1 MYSLFLDKPLW
12 MWTVFAVI
20 VAALLAF
27 DLGVIHRKPGA
38 LSVKQSL
45 KMSGFYVTMGVSF
58 SAFVW
63 WALGPQA
70 ASDYLTGYI
79 VEETLSMDNIFVMSL
94 VFAYFHIPRDQQYRV
109 LFYGIMGVVILRGIM
124 IGVGSA
130 LVHNFEWVLYVF
142 GLFLVFT
149 GIKML
154 TTSDSDPD
162 IGNNIVLK
170 IMRKFIRMTPE
181 LHGQKFFVT
190 KKDSLG
196 RARRYATPL
205 FGALL
210 VIEFV
215 DIIFAVDS
223 VPAIFAIT
231 DDAYIVYTSNIFAI
245 LGLRAL
251 YFALSAM
258 IHRFEY
264 LKYSLALVLVFI
276 GSKIFIADLL
286 GLEKFPSSISLSL
299 TLLILGAG
307 VGYSLYKTKGQKPA
321 PAVVATPKKAKPA
334 AKPKK
339 KPAAKSKNKAQ

>member
-1 MYSLFLDKPLW
+1 MPSFFYLTFLDKPIW
-12 MWTVFAVI
+12 MWAAFALV
-20 VAALLAF
+20 VAVLLVL
-27 DLGVIHRKPGA
+27 DLGVIHRKAGA

-45 KMSGFYVTMGVSF
+45 RMSAFYMTVGVAF
-58 SAFVW
+58 SAFVL
-63 WALGPQA
+63 WALGEQA
-70 ASDYLTGYI
+70 ANDYLTGYI

-94 VFAYFHIPRDQQYRV
+94 VFGYFNIPREQQYRV
-109 LFYGIMGVVILRGIM
+109 LFYGILGVVILRGVM

-142 GLFLVFT
+142 SLFLLFT

-154 TTSDSDPD
+154 FTSDSDPD

-181 LHGQKFFVT
+181 LHGQQFFVRKADT
-190 KKDSLG
+190 LG
-196 RARRYATPL
+196 RVRRYATPL

-215 DIIFAVDS
+215 DLIFAVDS

-231 DDAYIVYTSNIFAI
+231 DDAYVVYTSNIMAI

-276 GSKIFIADLL
+276 GSKIFVADFA
-286 GLEKFPSSISLSL
+286 GMEKFPSGISLGV
-299 TLLILGAG
+299 TIALLVGG
-307 VGYSLYKTKGQKPA
+307 VVYSLYKTKG
-321 PAVVATPKKAKPA
+321 AKTA
-334 AKPKK
+334 
-339 KPAAKSKNKAQ
+339 

>member
-1 MYSLFLDKPLW
+1 MPDFFYALFLDKPIW
-12 MWTVFAVI
+12 MWAVFAAI
-20 VAALLAF
+20 VAALLVF
-27 DLGVIHRKPGA
+27 DLGVVHRKPGA
-38 LSVKQSL
+38 ISVKQSL
-45 KMSGFYVTMGVSF
+45 KMSAFYITVAMLF
-58 SAFVW
+58 SLFMW

-94 VFAYFHIPRDQQYRV
+94 VFGYFHIPREQQYRV
-109 LFYGIMGVVILRGIM
+109 LFYGILGVVILRGIM

-130 LVHNFEWVLYVF
+130 LVHNFEWILYVF

-149 GIKML
+149 GVKML
-154 TTSDSDPD
+154 FTSDHDPD

-181 LHGQKFFVT
+181 LHGQKFFV
-190 KKDSLG
+190 KKADSLG
-196 RARRYATPL
+196 RVRRYATPL

-215 DIIFAVDS
+215 DLIFAVDS

-231 DDAYIVYTSNIFAI
+231 DDAYVVYTSNIFAI

-264 LKYSLALVLVFI
+264 LKYSLALVLIFI
-276 GSKIFIADLL
+276 GSKIFVKDLF
-286 GLEKFPSSISLSL
+286 GMAKFPSSVSL
-299 TLLILGAG
+299 TVTVLILAIG
-307 VGYSLYKTKGQKPA
+307 VVYSLYKTRKA
-321 PAVVATPKKAKPA
+321 PKVEG
-334 AKPKK
+334 
-339 KPAAKSKNKAQ
+339 

>member
-1 MYSLFLDKPLW
+1 MYDLFLDKPLW
-12 MWTVFAVI
+12 MWGAFAAV
-20 VAALLAF
+20 VVLLLIL

-38 LSVKQSL
+38 LSIKQSL
-45 KMSGFYVTMGVSF
+45 KMSAFYITVGIAFSGFVY
-58 SAFVW
+58 
-63 WALGPQA
+63 WALGMEA

-94 VFAYFHIPRDQQYRV
+94 VFGYFHIPREQQYRV
-109 LFYGIMGVVILRGIM
+109 LFYGICGVVILRGIM

-130 LVHNFEWVLYVF
+130 LVQNFDWVLYVF

-149 GIKML
+149 GVKML
-154 TTSDSDPD
+154 FTSDSDPD

-190 KKDSLG
+190 KKDSKG

-210 VIEFV
+210 VVEFV
-215 DIIFAVDS
+215 DLIFAVDS

-231 DDAYIVYTSNIFAI
+231 DDAYVVYTSNIFAI

-276 GSKIFIADLL
+276 GSKIFIKDLL
-286 GLEKFPSSISLSL
+286 GLHEFPSSLSL
-299 TLLILGAG
+299 GLTVGILACGIF
-307 VGYSLYKTKGQKPA
+307 YSLYKTKDEPKPA
-321 PAVVATPKKAKPA
+321 KAASKPAKAK
-334 AKPKK
+334 AK
-339 KPAAKSKNKAQ
+339 KSR

>member
-1 MYSLFLDKPLW
+1 MPEILYATFMDKPIW
-12 MWTVFAVI
+12 MWAVFASI
-20 VAALLAF
+20 VVALLIL

-45 KMSGFYVTMGVSF
+45 RMSAFYVFMGVSF
-58 SAFVW
+58 SAFVY
-63 WALGPQA
+63 WALGAQA

-94 VFAYFHIPRDQQYRV
+94 VFAYFKIPRDQQYRV

-130 LVHNFEWVLYVF
+130 LVHNFEWILYVF
-142 GLFLVFT
+142 GMFLVFT

-154 TTSDSDPD
+154 FASDSDPD

-181 LHGQKFFVT
+181 LHGQKFFVN
-190 KKDSLG
+190 KADALG
-196 RARRYATPL
+196 RVRRYATPL

-215 DIIFAVDS
+215 DLIFAVDS
-223 VPAIFAIT
+223 IPAIFAIT

-276 GSKIFIADLL
+276 GSKIFIKDLF
-286 GLEKFPSSISLSL
+286 GMDKFPSSISLSM

-307 VGYSLYKTKGQKPA
+307 IAYSLYKTSGQKA
-321 PAVVATPKKAKPA
+321 PAAITE

-339 KPAAKSKNKAQ
+339 KAPAKTKKVAPKKK